1 MSLTQ
6 IDYFVFK
13 AINDTAGSLPFI
25 DGIMRFLSQ
34 DAEYLFYLGI
44 ILYWFTR
51 KRENRKM
58 VMESLVSACLA
69 FGIGMIVSHLV
80 YRDRPFV
87 THHVH
92 KLIDHAANASFPSDH
107 SIGAF
112 VIATAIWL
120 FRKKAGFIW
129 LLLAAF
135 ISLSRIWN
143 GVHYP
148 FDVITGAL
156 LGVLSAVVV
165 HLTFMKIPFARSVMA
180 VGIALYESI
189 EQRIWPSRNE
199 KAAKS

>member
-6 IDYFVFK
+6 MDYSFFK

-58 VMESLVSACLA
+58 VTESLVSACLA

-92 KLIDHAANASFPSDH
+92 QLIDHAANASFPSDH

-120 FRKKAGFIW
+120 FRKKAGYVW
-129 LLLAAF
+129 LLLAAC
-135 ISLSRIWN
+135 ISISRIWN

-156 LGVLSAVVV
+156 LGVLSAVAV
-165 HLTFMKIPFARSVMA
+165 HFVFMKFFFARRAMVA
-180 VGIALYESI
+180 GIAVYESI
-189 EQRIWPSRNE
+189 EQRIWPRRNE
-199 KAAKS
+199 EAAKS

>member
-1 MSLTQ
+1 MSLTL
-6 IDYFVFK
+6 IDYTVFK

-34 DAEYLFYLGI
+34 DAENLFYLGI

-58 VMESLVSACLA
+58 VTESLVSACLA
-69 FGIGMIVSHLV
+69 FGIGMIISHLV

-87 THHVH
+87 THHV
-92 KLIDHAANASFPSDH
+92 
-107 SIGAF
+107 
-112 VIATAIWL
+112 
-120 FRKKAGFIW
+120 RKKAGSIW
-129 LLLAAF
+129 LLLAAC

-165 HLTFMKIPFARSVMA
+165 HLVFMKISFAKRAMA
-180 VGIALYESI
+180 AGIVVYESI
-189 EQRIWPSRNE
+189 EHRIWPSRNKE
-199 KAAKS
+199 AA